1 MYHSEDTHSK
11 ERRTMANQKRASKA
25 EAIVEVSLVW
35 DHVTTLFGSLRAA
48 AAGPDDGADGKV
60 HE

>member
-1 MYHSEDTHSK
+1 
-11 ERRTMANQKRASKA
+11 MANQKRASKA